1 MIPFLYQ
8 VASLFYSK
16 YGAEVS
22 RLAFVFPNRRTG
34 LFFQKYLSEVSE
46 KPLFSPTILTINDLF
61 VQLSGKQTA
70 DRISM
75 LFKLYDIY
83 LDHSGSSETFDEFLY
98 WGEMLLN
105 DFDDIDKYMVDARML
120 FTNVT
125 DLREIENDFSFLSPE
140 QIAAIRTFWSSFY
153 PKGDTPNQEQFLAV
167 WQILY
172 ALYADLRE
180 ALAAEGKG
188 YEGMIF
194 REVVELLEKNECCD
208 LPYTKVVFVGLNAL
222 SVAEER
228 FLSELQ
234 KRGIADFYWDY
245 ASPKVTDPDNKAS
258 YFVER
263 NLRQFPSQ
271 LIGNGQLATDN
282 EDGGKKKIEV
292 IGIPSGIGQAKQ
304 VHSLLSEL
312 CKEDEMSAEEALRTA
327 VILPDEHLLIPVLNA
342 IPEQIRRINVTMGYP
357 LAGTPV
363 ASLMEYI
370 LALQKNIRY
379 VDRRPVFYFRDV
391 LPILNHRY
399 VSTTSP
405 EVVSDLVKDISEN
418 NKIYISYDDLNK
430 TPLLSILFTPVTAV
444 DAFSDYLIG
453 VLQEL
458 NKAVESGKWK
468 VENIDSDAEQLS
480 TSDSQLSTI
489 NDIEQEFIFHYF
501 ATVNRM
507 KEVMQEANVEMKIDT
522 YFRLLKRVT
531 DTITIPFHG
540 EPLSGLQIMG
550 VLETRALDF
559 DRLIIL
565 SMNEGIFPLR
575 KAANSFIPYNLR
587 RGFGLPT
594 YEHQDSV
601 WAYHFYRLIYRA
613 SHVSLLYDTRSN
625 GLQTGEVSR
634 FVHQLHYHYEEPIRN
649 KLVVYNVSSSKTP
662 ALQVAKT
669 KEVMNRLAAFRRGG
683 ERAISASAVNTYL
696 DCPLKFYFSVVE
708 GIREEEEVSETIESN
723 IFGSILHKVMEE
735 LYQPFCGKMVTAD
748 LLKAIRKDTPM
759 LMGAVARAFAE
770 IFFKTDIVRPLTG
783 QNFLIGEMIRK
794 YVEKV
799 LERDAKL
806 TPFRYIESEK
816 KIKKLFPLA
825 DKSEIQLKGFID
837 RIDEVRD
844 AVRIIDY
851 KSGSGTTQFTSV
863 EALFDKE
870 DKDRAKAVMQVF
882 MYAWMYGAKAI
893 QPGIYYMRT
902 LFSPSFDSGIY
913 RRTDRFK
920 TEQVLDFDNYRTD
933 FENSLRNCLD
943 EIFDT
948 ETPFRQT
955 PNGKAC
961 LYCPFKDICGK

>member
-1 MIPFLYQ
+1 MTPFLQ
-8 VASLFYSK
+8 QIASLFYQQ

-34 LFFQKYLSEVSE
+34 LFFQKYLSEVAD

-75 LFKLYDIY
+75 LFMLYDIY
-83 LDHSGSSETFDEFLY
+83 VRHSGSTETFDEFLY

-105 DFDDIDKYMVDARML
+105 DFDDVDKYMADARML

-125 DLREIENDFSFLSPE
+125 DLREIENDFSFLDAE

-153 PKGDTPNQEQFLAV
+153 PKGDSPNQEEFLAV
-167 WQILY
+167 WKILY
-172 ALYADLRE
+172 TLYNDLRD
-180 ALAAEGKG
+180 ALAAEGRG

-194 REVVELLEKNECCD
+194 REVVELMEQNNCCD

-222 SVAEER
+222 SVAEEC
-228 FLSELQ
+228 FLIQLQ
-234 KRGIADFYWDY
+234 KQGIADFYWDY
-245 ASPKVTDPDNKAS
+245 ASDKVTDPNNKAS

-263 NLRQFPSQ
+263 NLKNFPSQ
-271 LIGNGQLATDN
+271 YSLPAEEKVDT
-282 EDGGKKKIEV
+282 EIEV

-304 VHSLLSEL
+304 VYTLLNEL
-312 CKEDEMSAEEALRTA
+312 CKEDEMSPEDALRTA
-327 VILPDEHLLIPVLNA
+327 IILPDEHLLIPVLNA

-370 LALQKNIRY
+370 LALQKNVRY
-379 VDRRPVFYFRDV
+379 VDRQPVFYFRDV

-399 VSTTSP
+399 ISSTCP
-405 EVVSDLVKDISEN
+405 EIVNALVKDIAEN
-418 NKIYISYDDLNK
+418 NRIYISAVDLGK
-430 TPLLSILFTPVTAV
+430 TDLLSVLFLPVTDV
-444 DAFSDYLIG
+444 NTFSDYLIN

-458 NKAVESGKWK
+458 NKVMHALS
-468 VENIDSDAEQLS
+468 SDEEEEDATQR
-480 TSDSQLSTI
+480 T
-489 NDIEQEFIFHYF
+489 NDLEQEFIFHYF
-501 ATVNRM
+501 TTVNRM
-507 KEVMQEANVEMKIDT
+507 KEIMQDAGIEMKIDT

-531 DTITIPFHG
+531 DTITIPFRG

-634 FVHQLHYHYEEPIRN
+634 FVHQLHYHYEVPLQN
-649 KLVVYNVSSSKTP
+649 KLVVYNVSSAKTP
-662 ALQVAKT
+662 ALQVKKT
-669 KEVMNRLAAFRRGG
+669 DEVMQRLNAFHKGG
-683 ERAISASAVNTYL
+683 NRAISASAVNTYL

-708 GIREEEEVSETIESN
+708 GIQEEEEVSETIESN
-723 IFGSILHKVMEE
+723 VFGSILHKVMEE
-735 LYQPFCGKMVTAD
+735 LYMPLCGKIVTAD
-748 LLKAIRKDTPM
+748 LLKAIKKDTPV
-759 LMGAVARAFAE
+759 LTGAIARAFAE
-770 IFFKTDIVRPLTG
+770 IFFMSDVVRPLTG

-794 YVEKV
+794 YVEKI
-799 LERDAKL
+799 LERDSKL
-806 TPFRYIESEK
+806 TPFRYIESER
-816 KIKKLFPLA
+816 KINRLFTLG
-825 DKSEIQLKGFID
+825 DNRTEIQLKGFID

-851 KSGSGTTQFTSV
+851 KSGSGTSVFTSV
-863 EALFDKE
+863 ESLFDKE

-882 MYAWMYGAKAI
+882 MYSWMLGAAPAGKTI

-902 LFSPSFDSGIY
+902 LFSDSFDASVS
-913 RRTDRFK
+913 RRIERTK
-920 TEQVLDFDNYRTD
+920 TEPVTD
-933 FENSLRNCLD
+933 FSAYSEAFEGELRRCLD
-943 EIFDT
+943 EIFGR
-948 ETPFRQT
+948 ETPFTQT
-955 PNGKAC
+955 TTEKAC
-961 LYCPFKDICGK
+961 AWCPFKDICGK

>member
-1 MIPFLYQ
+1 MTPFLQ
-8 VASLFYSK
+8 QIASLFYQQ

-34 LFFQKYLSEVSE
+34 LFFQKYLSEVAD

-70 DRISM
+70 DRINM
-75 LFKLYDIY
+75 LFMLYDIY
-83 LDHSGSSETFDEFLY
+83 VRHSGSTETFDEFLY

-105 DFDDIDKYMVDARML
+105 DFDDVDKYMADARML

-125 DLREIENDFSFLSPE
+125 DLREIENDFSFLDAE

-153 PKGDTPNQEQFLAV
+153 PKGDSPNQEEFLAV
-167 WQILY
+167 WKILY
-172 ALYADLRE
+172 TLYNDLRD
-180 ALAAEGKG
+180 ALAAEGRG

-194 REVVELLEKNECCD
+194 REVVEQMEQNNCCD

-228 FLSELQ
+228 FLIQLQ

-245 ASPKVTDPDNKAS
+245 ASDKVTDPNNKAS

-263 NLRQFPSQ
+263 NFKNFPSQ
-271 LIGNGQLATDN
+271 YPLPAEEKVDT
-282 EDGGKKKIEV
+282 EIEV

-304 VHSLLSEL
+304 VYTLLNEL
-312 CKEDEMSAEEALRTA
+312 CKEDEMSPEEALRTA
-327 VILPDEHLLIPVLNA
+327 IILPDEHLLIPVLNA

-370 LALQKNIRY
+370 LALQKNVRY
-379 VDRRPVFYFRDV
+379 VDRQPVFYFRDV

-399 VSTTSP
+399 ISSTCP
-405 EVVSDLVKDISEN
+405 EIVNALVKDIAEN
-418 NKIYISYDDLNK
+418 NRIYISAADLGK
-430 TPLLSILFTPVTAV
+430 TDLLSVLFLPVTDV
-444 DAFSDYLIG
+444 NTFSDYLIN

-458 NKAVESGKWK
+458 NKVMHALSSG
-468 VENIDSDAEQLS
+468 EEEEDATQR
-480 TSDSQLSTI
+480 T
-489 NDIEQEFIFHYF
+489 NDLEQEFIFHYF
-501 ATVNRM
+501 TTVNRM
-507 KEVMQEANVEMKIDT
+507 KEIMQDAGIEMKIDT

-531 DTITIPFHG
+531 DTITIPFRG

-634 FVHQLHYHYEEPIRN
+634 FVHQLHYHYEVPLQN
-649 KLVVYNVSSSKTP
+649 KLLVYNVSSAKTP
-662 ALQVAKT
+662 ALQVKKT
-669 KEVMNRLAAFRRGG
+669 DEVMQRLNAFHKGG
-683 ERAISASAVNTYL
+683 NRAISASAVNTYL

-708 GIREEEEVSETIESN
+708 GIQEEEEVSETIESN
-723 IFGSILHKVMEE
+723 VFGSILHKVMEE
-735 LYQPFCGKMVTAD
+735 LYMPLCGKIVTAD
-748 LLKAIRKDTPM
+748 LLKAIKKDTPV
-759 LMGAVARAFAE
+759 LTGAIARAFAE
-770 IFFKTDIVRPLTG
+770 IFFMSDVVRPLTG

-794 YVEKV
+794 YVEKI
-799 LERDAKL
+799 LERDSKL
-806 TPFRYIESEK
+806 TPFRYIESER
-816 KIKKLFPLA
+816 KINRLFTLG
-825 DKSEIQLKGFID
+825 DNRTEIQLKGFID

-851 KSGSGTTQFTSV
+851 KSGSGTSVFTSV
-863 EALFDKE
+863 ESLFDKE

-882 MYAWMYGAKAI
+882 MYSWMLGAAPAGKTI

-902 LFSPSFDSGIY
+902 LFSDSFDASVS
-913 RRTDRFK
+913 RRIERTK
-920 TEQVLDFDNYRTD
+920 TEPVTD
-933 FENSLRNCLD
+933 FSAYSEAFEGELRRCLD
-943 EIFDT
+943 EIFGR
-948 ETPFRQT
+948 ETPFTQT
-955 PNGKAC
+955 TTEKAC
-961 LYCPFKDICGK
+961 AWCPFKDICGK

>member
-1 MIPFLYQ
+1 
-8 VASLFYSK
+8 
-16 YGAEVS
+16 
-22 RLAFVFPNRRTG
+22 
-34 LFFQKYLSEVSE
+34 
-46 KPLFSPTILTINDLF
+46 
-61 VQLSGKQTA
+61 
-70 DRISM
+70 
-75 LFKLYDIY
+75 
-83 LDHSGSSETFDEFLY
+83 
-98 WGEMLLN
+98 
-105 DFDDIDKYMVDARML
+105 
-120 FTNVT
+120 
-125 DLREIENDFSFLSPE
+125 
-140 QIAAIRTFWSSFY
+140 
-153 PKGDTPNQEQFLAV
+153 
-167 WQILY
+167 
-172 ALYADLRE
+172 
-180 ALAAEGKG
+180 
-188 YEGMIF
+188 
-194 REVVELLEKNECCD
+194 
-208 LPYTKVVFVGLNAL
+208 
-222 SVAEER
+222 
-228 FLSELQ
+228 
-234 KRGIADFYWDY
+234 
-245 ASPKVTDPDNKAS
+245 
-258 YFVER
+258 
-263 NLRQFPSQ
+263 
-271 LIGNGQLATDN
+271 
-282 EDGGKKKIEV
+282 
-292 IGIPSGIGQAKQ
+292 
-304 VHSLLSEL
+304 
-312 CKEDEMSAEEALRTA
+312 
-327 VILPDEHLLIPVLNA
+327 ILPDEHLLIPVLNA

-399 VSTTSP
+399 ISATSP
-405 EVVSDLVKDISEN
+405 EVVSSLVKDISEN
-418 NKIYISYDDLNK
+418 NKIYISYDDLDK

-444 DAFSDYLIG
+444 ETFSDYLIN

-458 NKAVESGKWK
+458 NKAVESGELK
-468 VENIDSDAEQLS
+468 VENVNSDAKP
-480 TSDSQLSTI
+480 LSTI

-501 ATVNRM
+501 TTVNRM
-507 KEVMQEANVEMKIDT
+507 KEVMREANVEMKIDT

-565 SMNEGIFPLR
+565 SMNEGIFPLK

-634 FVHQLHYHYEEPIRN
+634 FVHQLHYHYEEPIQN
-649 KLVVYNVSSSKTP
+649 KVVVYNVSSSKTP

-669 KEVMNRLAAFRRGG
+669 DEVMNRLAAFRKGG
-683 ERAISASAVNTYL
+683 ARAISASAVNTYL

-723 IFGSILHKVMEE
+723 VFGSILHKVMEE

-759 LMGAVARAFAE
+759 LTGAVARAFAE

-799 LERDAKL
+799 LERDGKL

-816 KIKKLFPLA
+816 KMNRLFPLA

-837 RIDEVRD
+837 RVDEVRD

-851 KSGSGTTQFTSV
+851 KSGSGTAQFTSV

-870 DKDRAKAVMQVF
+870 DTDRSKAVMQVF
-882 MYAWMYGAKAI
+882 MYAWMYEGASFGKTI

-902 LFSPSFDSGIY
+902 LFSSSFDPGIY
-913 RRTDRFK
+913 RRIDRFK
-920 TEQVLDFDNYRTD
+920 TEQVLDFANYHTD
-933 FENSLRNCLD
+933 FENGLRNCLD
-943 EIFDT
+943 EIFGT
-948 ETPFRQT
+948 ETPFVQT

-961 LYCPFKDICGK
+961 AYCPFKDICGK

>member
-1 MIPFLYQ
+1 MTPFLQ
-8 VASLFYSK
+8 QIASLFYQQ

-34 LFFQKYLSEVSE
+34 LFFQKYLSEVAD

-61 VQLSGKQTA
+61 VQLSGKQTV
-70 DRISM
+70 DRINM
-75 LFKLYDIY
+75 LFMLYDIY
-83 LDHSGSSETFDEFLY
+83 VRHSGSTETFDEFLY

-105 DFDDIDKYMVDARML
+105 DFDDVDKYMADARML

-125 DLREIENDFSFLSPE
+125 DLREIENDFSFLDAE

-153 PKGDTPNQEQFLAV
+153 PKGDSPNQEEFLAV
-167 WQILY
+167 WKILY
-172 ALYADLRE
+172 TLYNDLRD
-180 ALAAEGKG
+180 ALAAEGRG

-194 REVVELLEKNECCD
+194 REVVEQMEQNNCCD

-228 FLSELQ
+228 FLIQLQ

-245 ASPKVTDPDNKAS
+245 ASDKVTDPNNKAS

-263 NLRQFPSQ
+263 NLKNFPSQ
-271 LIGNGQLATDN
+271 YPLPTEEKVDT
-282 EDGGKKKIEV
+282 EIEV

-304 VHSLLSEL
+304 VYTLLNEL
-312 CKEDEMSAEEALRTA
+312 CKEDEMSPEDALRTA
-327 VILPDEHLLIPVLNA
+327 IILPDEHLLIPVLNA

-370 LALQKNIRY
+370 LALQKNVRY
-379 VDRRPVFYFRDV
+379 VDRQPVFYFRDV

-399 VSTTSP
+399 ISSICP
-405 EVVSDLVKDISEN
+405 EIVNALVKDIAEN
-418 NKIYISYDDLNK
+418 NRIYISAADLGK
-430 TPLLSILFTPVTAV
+430 TDLLSVLFLPVTDV
-444 DAFSDYLIG
+444 NTFSDYLIN

-458 NKAVESGKWK
+458 NKVMHALSSG
-468 VENIDSDAEQLS
+468 EEEEDATQR
-480 TSDSQLSTI
+480 T
-489 NDIEQEFIFHYF
+489 NDLEQEFIFHYF
-501 ATVNRM
+501 TTVNRM
-507 KEVMQEANVEMKIDT
+507 KEIMQDAGIEMKIDT

-531 DTITIPFHG
+531 DTITIPFRG

-634 FVHQLHYHYEEPIRN
+634 FVHQLHYHYEVPLQN
-649 KLVVYNVSSSKTP
+649 KLVVYNVSSAKTP
-662 ALQVAKT
+662 ALQVKKT
-669 KEVMNRLAAFRRGG
+669 DEVMQRLNAFHKGG
-683 ERAISASAVNTYL
+683 NRAISASAVNTYL

-708 GIREEEEVSETIESN
+708 GIQEEEEVSETIESN
-723 IFGSILHKVMEE
+723 VFGSILHKVMEE
-735 LYQPFCGKMVTAD
+735 LYMPLCGKIVTAD
-748 LLKAIRKDTPM
+748 LLKAIKKDTPV
-759 LMGAVARAFAE
+759 LTGAIARAFAE
-770 IFFKTDIVRPLTG
+770 IFFMSDVVRPLTG

-794 YVEKV
+794 YVEKI
-799 LERDAKL
+799 LERDSKL
-806 TPFRYIESEK
+806 TPFRYIESER
-816 KIKKLFPLA
+816 KINRLFTLG
-825 DKSEIQLKGFID
+825 DNRTEIQLKGFID

-851 KSGSGTTQFTSV
+851 KSGSGTSVFTSV
-863 EALFDKE
+863 ESLFDKE

-882 MYAWMYGAKAI
+882 MYSWMLGAAPAGKTI

-902 LFSPSFDSGIY
+902 LFSDSFDASVS
-913 RRTDRFK
+913 RRIERTK
-920 TEQVLDFDNYRTD
+920 TEPVTD
-933 FENSLRNCLD
+933 FSAYSEAFEGELRRCLD
-943 EIFDT
+943 EIFGR
-948 ETPFRQT
+948 ETPFTQT
-955 PNGKAC
+955 TTEKAC
-961 LYCPFKDICGK
+961 AWCPFKDICGK

>member
-1 MIPFLYQ
+1 MTPFLQ
-8 VASLFYSK
+8 QIASLFYQQ

-34 LFFQKYLSEVSE
+34 LFFQKYLSEVAD

-61 VQLSGKQTA
+61 VQLSGKQTV
-70 DRISM
+70 DRINM
-75 LFKLYDIY
+75 LFMLYDIY
-83 LDHSGSSETFDEFLY
+83 VRHSGSTETFDEFLY

-105 DFDDIDKYMVDARML
+105 DFDDVDKYMADARML

-125 DLREIENDFSFLSPE
+125 DLREIENDFSFLDAE

-153 PKGDTPNQEQFLAV
+153 PKGDSPNQEEFLAV
-167 WQILY
+167 WKILY
-172 ALYADLRE
+172 TLYNDLRD
-180 ALAAEGKG
+180 ALAAEGRG

-194 REVVELLEKNECCD
+194 REVVEQMEQNNCCD

-228 FLSELQ
+228 FLIQLQ

-245 ASPKVTDPDNKAS
+245 ASDKVTDPNNKAS

-263 NLRQFPSQ
+263 NLKNFPSQ
-271 LIGNGQLATDN
+271 YPLPTEEKVDT
-282 EDGGKKKIEV
+282 EIEV

-304 VHSLLSEL
+304 VYTLLNEL
-312 CKEDEMSAEEALRTA
+312 CKEDEMSPEEALRTA
-327 VILPDEHLLIPVLNA
+327 IILPDEHLLIPVLNA

-370 LALQKNIRY
+370 LALQKNVRY
-379 VDRRPVFYFRDV
+379 VDRQPVFYFRDV

-399 VSTTSP
+399 ISSICP
-405 EVVSDLVKDISEN
+405 EIVNALVKDIAEN
-418 NKIYISYDDLNK
+418 NRIYISAADLGK
-430 TPLLSILFTPVTAV
+430 TDLLSVLFLPVTDV
-444 DAFSDYLIG
+444 NTFSDYLIN

-458 NKAVESGKWK
+458 NKVMHALSSG
-468 VENIDSDAEQLS
+468 EEEEDATQR
-480 TSDSQLSTI
+480 T
-489 NDIEQEFIFHYF
+489 NDLEQEFIFHYF
-501 ATVNRM
+501 TTVNRM
-507 KEVMQEANVEMKIDT
+507 KEIMQDAGIEMKIDT

-531 DTITIPFHG
+531 DTITIPFRG

-634 FVHQLHYHYEEPIRN
+634 FVHQLHYHYEVPLQN
-649 KLVVYNVSSSKTP
+649 KLVVYNVSSAKTP
-662 ALQVAKT
+662 ALQVKKT
-669 KEVMNRLAAFRRGG
+669 DEVMQRLNAFHKGG
-683 ERAISASAVNTYL
+683 NRAISASAVNTYL

-708 GIREEEEVSETIESN
+708 GIQEEEEVSETIESN
-723 IFGSILHKVMEE
+723 VFGSILHKVMEE
-735 LYQPFCGKMVTAD
+735 LYMPLCGKIVTAD
-748 LLKAIRKDTPM
+748 LLKAIKKDTPV
-759 LMGAVARAFAE
+759 LTGAIARAFAE
-770 IFFKTDIVRPLTG
+770 IFFMSDVVRPLTG

-794 YVEKV
+794 YVEKI
-799 LERDAKL
+799 LERDSKL
-806 TPFRYIESEK
+806 TPFRYIESER
-816 KIKKLFPLA
+816 KINRLFTLG
-825 DKSEIQLKGFID
+825 DNRTEIQLKGFID

-851 KSGSGTTQFTSV
+851 KSGSGTSVFTSV
-863 EALFDKE
+863 ESLFDKE

-882 MYAWMYGAKAI
+882 MYSWMLGAAPAGKTI

-902 LFSPSFDSGIY
+902 LFSDSFDTSVS
-913 RRTDRFK
+913 RRIERTK
-920 TEQVLDFDNYRTD
+920 TEPVTD
-933 FENSLRNCLD
+933 FSAYSEAFEGELRRCLD
-943 EIFDT
+943 EIFGR
-948 ETPFRQT
+948 ETPFTQT
-955 PNGKAC
+955 TTEKAC
-961 LYCPFKDICGK
+961 AWCPFKDICGK

>member
-1 MIPFLYQ
+1 MTPFLQ
-8 VASLFYSK
+8 QIASLFYQQ

-34 LFFQKYLSEVSE
+34 LFFQKYLSEVAD

-70 DRISM
+70 DRINM
-75 LFKLYDIY
+75 LFMLYDIY
-83 LDHSGSSETFDEFLY
+83 VRHSGSTETFDEFLY

-105 DFDDIDKYMVDARML
+105 DFDDVDKYMADARML

-125 DLREIENDFSFLSPE
+125 DLREIENDFSFLDAE

-153 PKGDTPNQEQFLAV
+153 PKGDSPNQEEFLVV
-167 WQILY
+167 WKILY
-172 ALYADLRE
+172 TLYNDLRD
-180 ALAAEGKG
+180 ALAAEGRG

-194 REVVELLEKNECCD
+194 REVVEQMEQNNCCD

-228 FLSELQ
+228 FLIQLQ

-245 ASPKVTDPDNKAS
+245 ASDKVTDPNNKAS

-263 NLRQFPSQ
+263 NLKNFPSQ
-271 LIGNGQLATDN
+271 YPLPAEEKVDT
-282 EDGGKKKIEV
+282 EIEV

-304 VHSLLSEL
+304 VYTLLNEL
-312 CKEDEMSAEEALRTA
+312 CKEDEMSPEEALRTA
-327 VILPDEHLLIPVLNA
+327 IILPDEHLLIPVLNA

-370 LALQKNIRY
+370 LALQKNVRY
-379 VDRRPVFYFRDV
+379 VDRQPVFYFRDV

-399 VSTTSP
+399 ISSTCP
-405 EVVSDLVKDISEN
+405 EIVNALVKDIAEN
-418 NKIYISYDDLNK
+418 NRIYISAADLGK
-430 TPLLSILFTPVTAV
+430 TDLLSVLFLPVTDV
-444 DAFSDYLIG
+444 NTFSDYLIN

-458 NKAVESGKWK
+458 NKVMHALSSG
-468 VENIDSDAEQLS
+468 EEEEEDATQR
-480 TSDSQLSTI
+480 T
-489 NDIEQEFIFHYF
+489 NDLEQEFIFHYF
-501 ATVNRM
+501 TTVNRM
-507 KEVMQEANVEMKIDT
+507 KEIMQDAGIEMKIDT

-531 DTITIPFHG
+531 DTITIPFRG

-634 FVHQLHYHYEEPIRN
+634 FVHQLHYHYEVPLQN
-649 KLVVYNVSSSKTP
+649 KLVVYNVSSAKTP
-662 ALQVAKT
+662 ALQVKKT
-669 KEVMNRLAAFRRGG
+669 DEVMQRLNAFHKGG
-683 ERAISASAVNTYL
+683 NRAISASAVNTYL

-708 GIREEEEVSETIESN
+708 GIQEEEEVSETIESN
-723 IFGSILHKVMEE
+723 VFGSILHKVMEE
-735 LYQPFCGKMVTAD
+735 LYMPLCGKIVTAD
-748 LLKAIRKDTPM
+748 LLKAIKKDTPV
-759 LMGAVARAFAE
+759 LTGAIARAFAE
-770 IFFKTDIVRPLTG
+770 IFFMSDVVRPLTG

-794 YVEKV
+794 YVEKI
-799 LERDAKL
+799 LERDSKL
-806 TPFRYIESEK
+806 TPFRYIESER
-816 KIKKLFPLA
+816 KINRLFTLG
-825 DKSEIQLKGFID
+825 DNRTEIQLKGFID

-844 AVRIIDY
+844 AIRIIDY
-851 KSGSGTTQFTSV
+851 KSGSGTSVFTSV
-863 EALFDKE
+863 ESLFDKE

-882 MYAWMYGAKAI
+882 MYSWMLGAAPAGKTI
-893 QPGIYYMRT
+893 QPGIYYMRE
-902 LFSPSFDSGIY
+902 LFSDSFDASVS
-913 RRTDRFK
+913 RRIERTK
-920 TEQVLDFDNYRTD
+920 TEPVTD
-933 FENSLRNCLD
+933 FSAYSEAFEGELRRCLD
-943 EIFDT
+943 EIFGR
-948 ETPFRQT
+948 ETPFTQT
-955 PNGKAC
+955 TTEKAC
-961 LYCPFKDICGK
+961 AWCPFKDICGK